1 MAKQAAVLLAS
12 GFEEIE
18 AVTVIDVLRRAG
30 VTVMVAGV
38 GVAPSGNAVGA
49 HNVVIGTDCL
59 LEDLNDGD
67 LDIVI
72 FPGGLP
78 GATNLAASEEVR
90 LLVRA
95 VLEHGGMAA
104 AICAAPLVLD
114 AAGLLEGEK
123 YTCYPSIEKQINHGK
138 YTGARVQCS
147 GRLITGCGP
156 AASLEFS
163 FAILQALG
171 LGEKAAQLKKGM
183 LVD

>member
-1 MAKQAAVLLAS
+1 MTKRAVVLLAS

-30 VTVMVAGV
+30 VAVQVAGV
-38 GVAPSGNAVGA
+38 GVAPSGNAIGA
-49 HNVVIGTDCL
+49 HDLVVGTDCL
-59 LEDLNDGD
+59 LEDLNDHE
-67 LDIVI
+67 LDMVVL
-72 FPGGLP
+72 PGGLP

-104 AICAAPLVLD
+104 AICAAPLALD
-114 AAGLLEGEK
+114 AAGVLAGAE
-123 YTCYPSIEKQINHGK
+123 YTCYPSIEKQIRQGK

-156 AASLEFS
+156 GASLEF
-163 FAILQALG
+163 ALALVEGLG
-171 LGEKAAQLKKGM
+171 LAAKAAQLRQGM
-183 LVD
+183 LAG